1 MPDSEPQY
9 NQHNKDQVGHMEE
22 WRVVQGFPSYS
33 VSNTGLIRSDI
44 EYKNGNTGRIIQPSK
59 NQRGLAYVGLMKNG
73 VQHKRSVALMVA
85 HAFVL
90 TARPLAFNTPI
101 NLNGDRFDNH
111 ASNLL
116 WRPLWFARKYF
127 RQFAYPHARIPRP
140 IVEVKT
146 EQVFEN
152 SWDAAL
158 THGLLDEE
166 IFVSM
171 VDKTYVWPTYQRFE
185 VLR

>member
-1 MPDSEPQY
+1 
-9 NQHNKDQVGHMEE
+9 MEE
-22 WRVVQGFPSYS
+22 WCVVQGFECYS
-33 VSNTGLIRSDI
+33 VSTLGRVRSDI
-44 EYKNGNTGRIIQPSK
+44 EYKNGNTGRIITAST

-85 HAFVL
+85 HAFVR
-90 TARPLAFNTPI
+90 TARPLSFTTPI
-101 NLNGDRFDNH
+101 NLDGNRHNNRVE
-111 ASNLL
+111 NLL

-127 RQFAYPHARIPRP
+127 RQFENPLARIPNP
-140 IVEVKT
+140 IMEMKS

-152 SWDAAL
+152 SWAAAL

-166 IFVSM
+166 ILIATL
-171 VDKTYVWPTYQRFE
+171 DKTYVWPTYQKFE